1 MKALAIKI
9 VGFSECAGTCTI
21 SPASI
26 FHTVDG
32 TLTLLL
38 PALHIRLCGRHSYK
52 NDWIRRE
59 IQPLTPDV

>member
-1 MKALAIKI
+1 MKALAVKL
-9 VGFSECAGTCTI
+9 VGISKCAGTCII

-26 FHTVDG
+26 FYTVDG

-38 PALHIRLCGRHSYK
+38 PALHIRLCGRHGYK